1 GWLGVVS
8 EGRGSAAAN
17 APPWG
22 PALGEPI
29 GKGPKG
35 VNALM
40 AHPGGHGGQEV
51 EKASVDRA
59 RHPRTQIARAAENT
73 GRPDRP
79 QAQADR
85 RSNPPKG
92 SDVERIPQLAP
103 GQAQNPEVTNCDRSD

>member
-1 GWLGVVS
+1 
-8 EGRGSAAAN
+8 
-17 APPWG
+17 
-22 PALGEPI
+22 
-29 GKGPKG
+29 
-35 VNALM
+35 M

-103 GQAQNPEVTNCDRSD
+103 GQAQNPEVTNCATGRIDQPIYGLLGPPKFTPIEPTL